1 MKPFFRPIMTL
12 KHISLST
19 AHRWIYDLSDSHVFL
34 QYFAWVA
41 YSMILMCFAAGFA
54 NIVSPQAVG
63 ETHTHTHTLSIII
76 FKAKHHLCFF
86 R

>member
-1 MKPFFRPIMTL
+1 MKPFFTLIMTL
-12 KHISLST
+12 KHISLSLSP

-63 ETHTHTHTLSIII
+63 ETHTQSIVI
-76 FKAKHHLCFF
+76 FKAKHHLCF
-86 R
+86 